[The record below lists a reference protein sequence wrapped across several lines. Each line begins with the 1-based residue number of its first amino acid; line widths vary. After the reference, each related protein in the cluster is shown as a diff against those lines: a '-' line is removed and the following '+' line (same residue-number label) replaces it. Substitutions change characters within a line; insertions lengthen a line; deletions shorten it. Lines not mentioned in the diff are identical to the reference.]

1 MAARS
6 GRTMRWRSPQ
16 RRKARP
22 VSPVPQH
29 AHFLGATTLDL
40 CRTFTV
46 NVHHAVPRCATR
58 STAALRND
66 GLEDVANL
74 RPGRT
79 PWAKR
84 YRLRRGSSQ
93 ALATVRRGGWC
104 QSSATTMRRSCTL
117 SQSSCR
123 YGDRSKENAGAR
135 RGFLGVRG
143 PARCCR
149 LLVQRPIHADESRY
163 RCDFSPVRRSRMD
176 HVAGRSG
183 LDRCSD

>member
-58 STAALRND
+58 FTAALRND
-66 GLEDVANL
+66 GVEDVAAVAL
-74 RPGRT
+74 VEDHART
-79 PWAKR
+79 
-84 YRLRRGSSQ
+84 L
-93 ALATVRRGGWC
+93 LATQRLNPVPREIVWSC
-104 QSSATTMRRSCTL
+104 QSHTEGLT
-117 SQSSCR
+117 
-123 YGDRSKENAGAR
+123 GAR
-135 RGFLGVRG
+135 RCISVDRQARG
-143 PARCCR
+143 E
-149 LLVQRPIHADESRY
+149 I
-163 RCDFSPVRRSRMD
+163 
-176 HVAGRSG
+176 SG
-183 LDRCSD
+183 A